1 MKWQTHAEL
10 NIVTLRGKKEAQNLV
25 QRRKGTINILLSRIE
40 MTSCHLNILS
50 IIKKNKCLFFKTEH
64 KYQAIINS
72 SKLVVRDKPSKQTT
86 KAHTISNRK
95 GNKKYFASP
104 VQKQTAEI
112 NVPLL
117 CRADTESTKITDS
130 PAFNKTSDGRVGW
143 KAVHLRVHILLKVSQ
158 SPLSSPSHDDPPMAS
173 GRFEL
178 GATLGKVVAVWNP
191 A

>member
-1 MKWQTHAEL
+1 
-10 NIVTLRGKKEAQNLV
+10 
-25 QRRKGTINILLSRIE
+25 

-72 SKLVVRDKPSKQTT
+72 SKLVVRDKPSRQTT

-95 GNKKYFASP
+95 GNKNISP
-104 VQKQTAEI
+104 RQYKSKQLESMC
-112 NVPLL
+112 L
-117 CRADTESTKITDS
+117 CYAGLIQRAPKSRIHLRSTKPRTEGS
-130 PAFNKTSDGRVGW
+130 GGRLFTSGFTF
-143 KAVHLRVHILLKVSQ
+143 LLKVSQ
-158 SPLSSPSHDDPPMAS
+158 SALPSPSHDDPPMAS

-191 A
+191 T